1 MLPLQNIFQSISALQ
16 ASTPNSLAVQ
26 ANQGVS
32 QFGSPLQLGA
42 NFQTPQQTQF
52 GSQFG
57 SSQLLGSNGLNTGQG
72 QLIPSALAFG
82 QPTSVAPQNGQIDL
96 RNPQA
101 RQALIQ
107 QLSQVAVTIDPNAPE
122 SQQVQARIAALNNV
136 NPDGSFNQVG
146 QLFQQLSML
155 EPASPQAQSIMGQ
168 IAALQQQQR
177 QVATP
182 TNNAV
187 QTPLATIEQTPF
199 QQPQL
204 PQAFGQPNS
213 PAAQSFGQSFGQAS
227 GTDPMTVLM
236 QSFMQMMGMM
246 FALMSSR

>member
-32 QFGSPLQLGA
+32 QFGSPLLLGSGQMA
-42 NFQTPQQTQF
+42 QQSQF

-57 SSQLLGSNGLNTGQG
+57 SSQLLGSNGLSAGQG

-107 QLSQVAVTIDPNAPE
+107 QLSQVAVTLDPNAPE

-146 QLFQQLSML
+146 QLFQQLTML

-177 QVATP
+177 QMTTP
-182 TNNAV
+182 ANNAI
-187 QTPLATIEQTPF
+187 QTPSAAMGQIPF
-199 QQPQL
+199 QQQQL

-213 PAAQSFGQSFGQAS
+213 PTLQSFGQSFGQTP
-227 GTDPMTVLM
+227 GTDPMMVLM